1 MAGSDN
7 NINFGDGVRLEPS
20 DARGHSIMQKSGDD
34 IGLMNVSGDPE
45 GVVPAN
51 PGSKAFDRSSGC
63 EYIKVTGTG
72 VTGWERIQSGETVA
86 TTYQSDSGSAQAAGN
101 ILNLSGGT
109 GIDTTAAGSTVTF
122 NFDETEV
129 PAIATSYET
138 QSGTAVPVNNVLQV
152 DGVQETLT
160 RGSGDTVSVFSPR
173 LAKYVVDPTTDL
185 GTHTTIASAIAAASA
200 GETIFIRPGT
210 YTENLTIKDGIN
222 LGAVIG
228 SATNGNVT
236 IEGKLTFSGAVTSTF
251 SGIKFIT
258 NGDNII
264 SATGSG
270 ANQSQFIDCVF
281 FYDDA
286 DAISVNNSSASLSFV
301 NCNFVQQGN
310 SVNLITA
317 TACGECQFLW
327 CNESTAGFTVGNS
340 TVASGTVSFLFCKM
354 GGNTF
359 TTSSGG
365 IFRFNNTSYRHSDN
379 KTFLTTAGT
388 GTSYIENCT
397 ISSGTSAAISVG
409 SGTTVQMWGGSIES
423 TNANP
428 VTGAGTFI
436 YDRVGFISTGNGIN
450 ATTSTARSLVTGQV
464 SFDDGTNYLDYYEE
478 GSWTPSITGSTSNP
492 TVSYSTQLGKYTRIG
507 DLVTVKCTITI
518 NTISGGSGAVR
529 ISGLPFTASNDS
541 MTSVGSFG
549 QVNGLNFPTST
560 VDVSTL
566 VFGNAAYTQPFSII
580 DNTNGASVDMTDL
593 ANGDNFRLTVTYW
606 V

>member
-1 MAGSDN
+1 MALGYGRVSSN
-7 NINFGDGVRLEPS
+7 NFSTAKFIVDING
-20 DARGHSIMQKSGDD
+20 
-34 IGLMNVSGDPE
+34 
-45 GVVPAN
+45 
-51 PGSKAFDRSSGC
+51 
-63 EYIKVTGTG
+63 
-72 VTGWERIQSGETVA
+72 IQNGA
-86 TTYQSDSGSAQAAGN
+86 
-101 ILNLSGGT
+101 
-109 GIDTTAAGSTVTF
+109 
-122 NFDETEV
+122 
-129 PAIATSYET
+129 
-138 QSGTAVPVNNVLQV
+138 
-152 DGVQETLT
+152 
-160 RGSGDTVSVFSPR
+160 
-173 LAKYVVDPTTDL
+173 
-185 GTHTTIASAIAAASA
+185 THTTIQGAIDDASSSD
-200 GETIFIRPGT
+200 TIFIRPGT

-264 SATGSG
+264 SATGAG

-286 DAISVNNSSASLSFV
+286 DAISVNNASASLSFL

-340 TVASGTVSFLFCKM
+340 TIASGTVSFLFCKM

-388 GTSYIENCT
+388 GTSYIENCN
-397 ISSGTSAAISVG
+397 ISSGSSAAISIG
-409 SGTTVQMWGGSIES
+409 SGTTVQMWGGIIES
-423 TNANP
+423 TTANP

-450 ATTSTARSLVTGQV
+450 ATTTTARSLVTGQI
-464 SFDDGTNYLDYYEE
+464 SFDDGTNYLNYYEE
-478 GSWTPSITGSTSNP
+478 GTWTPTLQGSVSNP
-492 TVSYSTQLGKYTRIG
+492 SVTYTTQLGSYTRIG
-507 DLVTVKCTITI
+507 RLVYVKFNLTV
-518 NTISGGSGAVR
+518 NTTSGGSGNVR
-529 ISGLPFTASNDS
+529 IAGAPFTPANDS
-541 MTSVGSFG
+541 INSHGCIRYTT
-549 QVNGLNFPTST
+549 LNLDATT
-560 VDVSTL
+560 IDVWGIYTPNSTL
-566 VFGNAAYTQPFSII
+566 FQII
-580 DNTNGASVDMTDL
+580 QDVDNGAEIAMALSNVTNGTALQGTICYEV
-593 ANGDNFRLTVTYW
+593 
-606 V
+606 